1 MQKNPGYKWWWVETV
16 PVTQWWALHKG
27 MLLGH
32 IFMVY
37 KNLFMTLENLTL
49 DTFRYCLCSL
59 HNDMWG
65 SYERCSRQNHGEG
78 GEGKQAK
85 SVQHLNFFNVI
96 HSHPLNSSMSL
107 FYFVPPWLQIST
119 LTLFLL
125 PQHQLCRRRHL
136 NTITQ
141 FDPCFPLMTDVP
153 YKLTNISTLFCQQ
166 WPRSHSV
173 FLSTPS
179 PAPRPGRRFLW
190 PRLHLNKISF
200 KA

>member
-1 MQKNPGYKWWWVETV
+1 
-16 PVTQWWALHKG
+16 
-27 MLLGH
+27 
-32 IFMVY
+32 MVY

-141 FDPCFPLMTDVP
+141 FDPCFPLVHHILAYTHLD
-153 YKLTNISTLFCQQ
+153 LILSAITEISQRIPLN
-166 WPRSHSV
+166 S
-173 FLSTPS
+173 LSSASTRPAIPVASS
-179 PAPRPGRRFLW
+179 PPQ
-190 PRLHLNKISF
+190 
-200 KA
+200 